1 MQNSYETPLIT
12 RITIVFSV
20 ITLLFST
27 IVIKSMEEV
36 RKEIA
41 ETAVTNIYIILPQ
54 ETSSDISREPFIEDS
69 EYYRVTHQEAQ
80 EPHVVTENENLSI
93 YISDLCASYHVDEH
107 IVRNLI
113 YTESRWNPNAV
124 SVSGEHLGLMQVSS
138 KWQAERAKR
147 LGVTNLMDPYSNI
160 LVGVD
165 LLAYTLKETGGDYA
179 WTLMIYNEGYQSA
192 YKKHAQGIVSSY
204 ARSIMQI

>member
-12 RITIVFSV
+12 RLTIAFSI

-27 IVIKSMEEV
+27 LVIQNTEKVTKAIENQPVCNVYIVTE
-36 RKEIA
+36 RDH
-41 ETAVTNIYIILPQ
+41 IL
-54 ETSSDISREPFIEDS
+54 EDSREPFAEDS
-69 EYYRVTHQEAQ
+69 EYYRMTHQEAQ

-93 YISDLCASYHVDEH
+93 YISDLCASYHVDEN

-165 LLAYTLKETGGDYA
+165 LLAHTLKETGGDYA
-179 WTLMIYNEGYQSA
+179 WSLMIYNEGYQSA
-192 YKKHAQGIVSSY
+192 YQKHTQGIVSSY
-204 ARSIMQI
+204 ARTIMQI

>member
-12 RITIVFSV
+12 RLTIAFSIV
-20 ITLLFST
+20 TLLFST
-27 IVIKSMEEV
+27 LVIQNTEKVTKAIENQPVCNVYIVTE
-36 RKEIA
+36 RDH
-41 ETAVTNIYIILPQ
+41 IL
-54 ETSSDISREPFIEDS
+54 EDSREPFIEDS
-69 EYYRVTHQEAQ
+69 EYYRMTHQEAQ

-93 YISDLCASYHVDEH
+93 YISDLCASYHVDEN

-179 WTLMIYNEGYQSA
+179 WTLMIYNEGHQSA
-192 YKKHAQGIVSSY
+192 YQKHTQGIVSSY
-204 ARSIMQI
+204 ARTIMQI